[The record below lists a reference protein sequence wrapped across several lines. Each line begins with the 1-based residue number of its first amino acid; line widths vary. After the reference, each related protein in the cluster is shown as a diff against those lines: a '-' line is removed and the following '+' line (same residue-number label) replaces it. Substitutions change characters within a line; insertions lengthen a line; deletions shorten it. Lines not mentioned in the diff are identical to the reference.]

1 MIQGKLSGVT
11 LTPAYGR
18 DYKSK
23 AEIVAALNKPEDF
36 TANHFTGTTY
46 CSVRDL
52 ADGEHMIRYKKL
64 ANVAVVVV
72 KGGKAIKAK

>member
-23 AEIVAALNKPEDF
+23 KEVIAALNKPEDF
-36 TANHFTGTTY
+36 LANHYTGTTY

-52 ADGEHMIRYKKL
+52 ADGEHSVRYKKL
-64 ANVAVVVV
+64 TQQAIV
-72 KGGKAIKAK
+72 KVKDGKAIG

>member
-1 MIQGKLSGVT
+1 MIQGKLSGMT

-23 AEIVAALNKPEDF
+23 AEILAALNKPEDF
-36 TANHFTGTTY
+36 MANHFTGCAY
-46 CSVRDL
+46 CSVEDL
-52 ADGEHMIRYKKL
+52 ADGEHMVRYKGL
-64 ANVAVVVV
+64 RNVAVVVV